1 MVGRLPEEAVARCDV
16 CGNGEIR
23 PGRKPKV
30 ARRGGRVAVVTDIP
44 VEECPS
50 CGMTWLDG
58 PVARRLDDL
67 FREMPAVDAMAIRP
81 YRVAVA

>member
-1 MVGRLPEEAVARCDV
+1 MRCDA
-16 CGNGEIR
+16 CGDDEIR

-30 ARRGGRVAVVTDIP
+30 VQRDGWVAVVTDIP

-50 CGMTWLDG
+50 CGVTWLDG

-67 FREMPAVDAMAIRP
+67 FREMLVIDAVAIRA
-81 YRVAVA
+81 YTEAVAAV